1 MLLKTCRYMWSIAE
15 IANVKYKWDELRT
28 ELWTALEAWNGELT
42 LSSETGRTTLRK
54 LYFSLVKNRGKH

>member
-1 MLLKTCRYMWSIAE
+1 MWSIAE